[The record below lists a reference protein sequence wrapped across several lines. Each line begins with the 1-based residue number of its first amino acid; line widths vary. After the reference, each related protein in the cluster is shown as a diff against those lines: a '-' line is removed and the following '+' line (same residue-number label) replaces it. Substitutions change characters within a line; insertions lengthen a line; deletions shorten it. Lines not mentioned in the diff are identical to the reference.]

1 MSRKRKIETASASGL
16 RRLSPA
22 ENVKLGYSAKAER
35 YILKGAAVRKGAAT
49 VSKRQFLERQ
59 TAERE
64 GFEKPISLERAAS
77 ARRDGGA
84 GYSSAAAMEQASKQ
98 IEVRALKR
106 AEKVE
111 FVRDY
116 KGRRYKT
123 GFSAE
128 YAELRAR
135 KLGGEF
141 IEQGDWCA
149 MMDIAK
155 TIKDPRLADLQS
167 SAIINR

>member
-1 MSRKRKIETASASGL
+1 MPRKSKIESARASGL

-22 ENVKLGYSAKAER
+22 ENVKVGYSAKAER
-35 YILKGAAVRKGAAT
+35 FILRGAAVRKGAAT
-49 VSKRQFLERQ
+49 VSKRQFLQRQ

-64 GFEKPISLERAAS
+64 RFAKPISLEMAAR
-77 ARRDGGA
+77 ARREGGA

-106 AEKVE
+106 AERVE
-111 FVRDY
+111 FVKDY
-116 KGRRYKT
+116 KGRKYKT

-128 YAELRAR
+128 YAELRER
-135 KLGGEF
+135 KLNGEF
-141 IEQGDWCA
+141 IDQGDWCA

-155 TIKDPRLADLQS
+155 TIRDPRLADLKS